1 MDSSSD
7 DLDERRQRKLAQM
20 SRRDEERKLGV
31 QTKQDERKL
40 VTSTNVGRKYFE
52 EEYPLMKSQIED
64 LFSKLSVNHDEKYI
78 QELAEHLQ
86 KMEKFI
92 TEHVDILRSRDIAN
106 AQSDVMKLRAQLHAL
121 QSQTLSSSHRMD
133 FTKTNEENL
142 KQEHEESNSILSSS
156 TTNIIVSSNTINISN
171 KNNELIRLDSID
183 LNGKDVAIE
192 NLNQCELFLKGVP
205 SSLQIKNLQ
214 ACILIVGP
222 CSRSILID
230 ECRQCEFAL
239 ACQQLRIH
247 TSNECDFY
255 VHITAQPIIEDCHN
269 LRFAP
274 YNVEYNLKDEHIKQ
288 SGLTW
293 TKDYWNDVRD
303 FNHMIVGIP
312 SPNWEIIEEEERKE
326 WSLD

>member
-1 MDSSSD
+1 MDSSD

-20 SRRDEERKLGV
+20 SRRDEERKLDL

-40 VTSTNVGRKYFE
+40 ATSTNIGRKYFDQ
-52 EEYPLMKSQIED
+52 EYPLMKSQTED
-64 LFSKLSVNHDEKYI
+64 LFSQLSVNHDEKFM
-78 QELAEHLQ
+78 QELADRLQ
-86 KMEKFI
+86 QMEKFI

-121 QSQTLSSSHRMD
+121 QYQNLSSSHRMD
-133 FTKTNEENL
+133 FTKSNEENS
-142 KQEHEESNSILSSS
+142 KQEHEESNLITPS
-156 TTNIIVSSNTINISN
+156 TNIIVSSNTINISN
-171 KNNELIRLDSID
+171 KNNELIRFDSSA

-192 NLNQCELFLKGVP
+192 NLKQCELFLKGVP
-205 SSLQIKNLQ
+205 SSLQIKNLH

-230 ECRQCEFAL
+230 QCEQCEFAL

-288 SGLTW
+288 SGLMW

-303 FNHMIVGIP
+303 FNHMIVGMP
-312 SPNWEIIEEEERKE
+312 SPNWQIIEEEERKE